1 MDRHAAYLEHLQA
14 RVREPKR
21 ALPDD
26 ISEFCSSNPEGCF
39 ALILSALESV
49 MTPQAII
56 AIGDELL
63 ENLLNESSGRLGAQ
77 VSQQLRTNKTF
88 RQAFAF
94 GNYASVDP
102 ALLADW
108 VQIFQDLG
116 TTKDAERKSVRKMKS
131 ANR

>member
-1 MDRHAAYLEHLQA
+1 MDRLAAYLEHLEA

-21 ALPDD
+21 ALPGDL
-26 ISEFCSSNPEGCF
+26 SAFCSSNPKDCL
-39 ALILSALESV
+39 ALILTALERV
-49 MTPQAII
+49 TTPQAII

-63 ENLLNESSGRLGAQ
+63 ENLLNESSGRLDGE
-77 VSQQLRTNKTF
+77 VSQQLRANKKF

-102 ALLADW
+102 AIVADW

-116 TTKDAERKSVRKMKS
+116 TTKD
-131 ANR
+131 